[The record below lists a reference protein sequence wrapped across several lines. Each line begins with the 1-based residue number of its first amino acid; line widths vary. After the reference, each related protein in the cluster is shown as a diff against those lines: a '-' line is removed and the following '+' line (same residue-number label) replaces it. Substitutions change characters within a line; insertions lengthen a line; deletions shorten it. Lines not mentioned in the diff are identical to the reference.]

1 MDLDLT
7 DRVIVVTGASK
18 GIGLATAEELLIE
31 GARVV
36 LLARDTNRLNFIS
49 ERLKTSY
56 DASRF
61 FVISVDCGDETS
73 LKNASMDIE
82 REFGQVFSVIANI
95 GDGQSVKDPIP
106 EMDHWTANWRT
117 NFETALVTARVFA
130 PILAAQEGSFVFV
143 SSIAGIESIGAP
155 TDYSTAKAALIAF
168 AKNLSVKLAPN
179 VRVNVVAPGN
189 ILVPGGAWDSRLQ
202 NDPESISNMIR
213 LTVPLNRFGNPHEIA
228 DAIMFLCSPRSA
240 FTTGSVFRVDG
251 GQTVSIQI

>member
-18 GIGLATAEELLIE
+18 GIGLATAEGLLRE

-36 LLARDTNRLNFIS
+36 LIARDTNRLDIIS
-49 ERLKTSY
+49 ERLNTCY

-61 FVISVDCGDETS
+61 FVISVDCGDETN
-73 LKNASMDIE
+73 LINASVDIE
-82 REFGQVFSVIANI
+82 QKFGQVFSVIANI

-106 EMDHWTANWRT
+106 EMDQWNANWRT

-130 PILAAQEGSFVFV
+130 PILAVQKGSFVFV

-202 NDPESISNMIR
+202 NDPDSISNMLR
-213 LTVPLNRFGNPHEIA
+213 LSVPLNRFGNPREIA

-251 GQTVSIQI
+251 GQTVGIQ

>member
-1 MDLDLT
+1 MDLELT

-18 GIGLATAEELLIE
+18 GIGFATAEALLTE

-36 LLARDTNRLNFIS
+36 LIARDANRLNVIS

-56 DASRF
+56 DVSRF

-73 LKNASMDIE
+73 LRNASLEIE
-82 REFGQVFSVIANI
+82 QKFGRVYGVVANI
-95 GDGQSVKDPIP
+95 GDGQSVKDSIP
-106 EMDHWTANWRT
+106 EMDQWNASWRT

-130 PILAAQEGSFVFV
+130 PILRAQEGSIVFV

-168 AKNLSVKLAPN
+168 AKNLSAKLAPN

-202 NDPESISNMIR
+202 KDPESTSNMLR
-213 LTVPLNRFGNPHEIA
+213 LNVPLNRFGNPHEIA

-251 GQTVSIQI
+251 GQTVSIQ

>member
-1 MDLDLT
+1 MDLELT
-7 DRVIVVTGASK
+7 DRVIVVTGASR
-18 GIGLATAEELLIE
+18 GIGFATAEALLKE

-36 LLARDTNRLNFIS
+36 LIARDANQLDIVSKQLNTTFA
-49 ERLKTSY
+49 T
-56 DASRF
+56 SRF
-61 FVISVDCGDETS
+61 LTISVDCGDETS
-73 LKNASMDIE
+73 LRNASLEIE
-82 REFGQVFSVIANI
+82 QEFGQVYGVVANI

-106 EMDHWTANWRT
+106 EMDQWNTSWRT
-117 NFETALVTARVFA
+117 NFETALVTAMVFA
-130 PILAAQEGSFVFV
+130 PILRAQEGSIVFV

-213 LTVPLNRFGNPHEIA
+213 LNVPLNRFGNPHEIA
-228 DAIMFLCSPRSA
+228 DAIMFLSSQRSA

>member
-1 MDLDLT
+1 MDLEVT
-7 DRVIVVTGASK
+7 DRVFVVTGASK
-18 GIGLATAEELLIE
+18 GIGFATAEALLKE

-36 LLARDTNRLNFIS
+36 LIARDANQLDIVSKQLNTTFD
-49 ERLKTSY
+49 R
-56 DASRF
+56 SRF
-61 FVISVDCGDETS
+61 LTISIDCGDETS
-73 LKNASMDIE
+73 LRNASLVIE
-82 REFGQVFSVIANI
+82 QKFGQVFGVVANI

-106 EMDHWTANWRT
+106 EMDQWNTSWRT
-117 NFETALVTARVFA
+117 NFDTALVTARVFA
-130 PILAAQEGSFVFV
+130 PILLAQEGTFVFV

-189 ILVPGGAWDSRLQ
+189 IFVPGGAWDSRLQ
-202 NDPESISNMIR
+202 KDPESISNMLR
-213 LTVPLNRFGNPHEIA
+213 LNVPLNRFGDPREIA

-251 GQTVSIQI
+251 GQTVSIQ

>member
-18 GIGLATAEELLIE
+18 GIGLATAEELLKE

-73 LKNASMDIE
+73 LKNASIDIE

-106 EMDHWTANWRT
+106 EMDQWTANWRT
-117 NFETALVTARVFA
+117 NFETALVTARVFV
-130 PILAAQEGSFVFV
+130 PLLAAQEGSFVFV

-202 NDPESISNMIR
+202 NDPESISNMLR
-213 LTVPLNRFGNPHEIA
+213 LNVPLNRFGDPREIA

-251 GQTVSIQI
+251 GQTVSIQ

>member
-1 MDLDLT
+1 MDLELT
-7 DRVIVVTGASK
+7 DRVIVVTGASR
-18 GIGLATAEELLIE
+18 GIGFATAEALLKE
-31 GARVV
+31 GARVI
-36 LLARDTNRLNFIS
+36 LIARDANQLDIVSKQLNTTFA
-49 ERLKTSY
+49 T
-56 DASRF
+56 SRF
-61 FVISVDCGDETS
+61 LTISVDCGDETS
-73 LKNASMDIE
+73 LRNASLEIE
-82 REFGQVFSVIANI
+82 QEFGQVYGVVANI
-95 GDGQSVKDPIP
+95 GDGQSIKDPIP
-106 EMDHWTANWRT
+106 EMDQWNTSWRT
-117 NFETALVTARVFA
+117 NFETALVTAMVFA
-130 PILAAQEGSFVFV
+130 PILRAQEGSIVFV

-213 LTVPLNRFGNPHEIA
+213 LNVPLNRFGNPHEIA
-228 DAIMFLCSPRSA
+228 DAIMFLSSPRSA

>member
-1 MDLDLT
+1 MDLELT

-18 GIGLATAEELLIE
+18 GIGFATAEALLTE

-36 LLARDTNRLNFIS
+36 LIARDANRLNVIS

-56 DASRF
+56 DVSRF

-73 LKNASMDIE
+73 LRNASLEIE
-82 REFGQVFSVIANI
+82 QKFGRVYGVVANI
-95 GDGQSVKDPIP
+95 GDGQSVKDSIP
-106 EMDHWTANWRT
+106 EMDQWNASWRT

-130 PILAAQEGSFVFV
+130 PILRAQEGSIVFV

-168 AKNLSVKLAPN
+168 AKNLSAKLAPN

-202 NDPESISNMIR
+202 NDPESTSNMLR
-213 LTVPLNRFGNPHEIA
+213 LNVPLNRFGNPHEIA

-251 GQTVSIQI
+251 GQTVSIQ